1 MRQAIPRHCGGRRQ
15 IRRYYHTDSESIIT
29 GLLFCDLRIRKTVEE
44 IIMVILKNI
53 FVIAFALA
61 ALSEINFRT
70 AYADDINA
78 DSIVGK
84 WKDPD
89 GPAVVQIENKGGY
102 YEGVVVENTENPGVV
117 STAVFK
123 NLVYDAADGIWEG
136 TVYSIKKSKDF
147 NVKIRM
153 DTANNFTMT
162 VKAGLGSKKLE
173 WSRVE

>member
-1 MRQAIPRHCGGRRQ
+1 MTA
-15 IRRYYHTDSESIIT
+15 S
-29 GLLFCDLRIRKTVEE
+29 LFSDLRIRKTVEE

-61 ALSEINFRT
+61 VLTAINFRT
-70 AYADDINA
+70 AYADDISA

-102 YEGVVVENTENPGVV
+102 YEGVIVENAENPEIV

-123 NLVYDAADGIWEG
+123 NLVYNGADSIWEG
-136 TVYSIKKSKDF
+136 TVYSIKKGKDF
-147 NVKIRM
+147 DVKIRM

-162 VKAGLGSKKLE
+162 VKAGLGSKKLD
-173 WSRVE
+173 WARVE